1 MLHTSCIHCTLYK
14 IFSGG
19 SGYDSESSYNRGSY
33 DSSDTALFR
42 EIADDDEQEIRLR
55 RKPYQE
61 RNPHLKSVS
70 FDMPENLIGNQHK
83 VHQ

>member
-1 MLHTSCIHCTLYK
+1 MPHTLNI

-42 EIADDDEQEIRLR
+42 EIADDEQEIRLR

-70 FDMPENLIGNQHK
+70 FDMPQNLFCR
-83 VHQ
+83 

>member
-1 MLHTSCIHCTLYK
+1 MLHTLHIVYI

>member
-1 MLHTSCIHCTLYK
+1 MLHTLYIVYI

-83 VHQ
+83 VHQCM

>member
-1 MLHTSCIHCTLYK
+1 MPHTLNI

-42 EIADDDEQEIRLR
+42 EIADDDQEIRLR

-70 FDMPENLIGNQHK
+70 FDMSENLFCNQHK